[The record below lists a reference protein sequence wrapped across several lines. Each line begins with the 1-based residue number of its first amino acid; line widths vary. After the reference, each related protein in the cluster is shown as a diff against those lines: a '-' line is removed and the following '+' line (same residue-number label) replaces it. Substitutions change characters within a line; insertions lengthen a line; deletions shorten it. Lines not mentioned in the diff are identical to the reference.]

1 MLYELEN
8 NLDTLL
14 ASKIG
19 GDGGF
24 YHHEINPIVRA
35 MLDGYS
41 FQNQLTALGEIEG
54 SETAGNYAQTL
65 GESVPRALTEL
76 LTKSSILR
84 LEKAREDFKV
94 TKAAVLE
101 EGYVLVSYYHGDKR
115 YYGMAKPGEPTE
127 FLDSEYAAVMSVRPI
142 ESFDLKDALPSTV
155 TEIDGVVLHTLT
167 GNGPLGVEGVDY
179 TTIKLNGVA

>member
-8 NLDTLL
+8 NLDTML
-14 ASKIG
+14 AHKIG
-19 GDGGF
+19 GNMGF
-24 YHHEINPIVRA
+24 YSHEISPVVRE

-84 LEKAREDFKV
+84 LEQAREDFKV

-101 EGYVLVSYYHGDKR
+101 EGYVLVDYRHGDKR
-115 YYGMAKPGEPTE
+115 YFGMAKPGEPTE
-127 FLDSEYAAVMSVRPI
+127 FVESEYAAVMSVKPI
-142 ESFDLKDALPSTV
+142 EAPQPSILQGLV
-155 TEIDGVVLHTLT
+155 EDFKFVK
-167 GNGPLGVEGVDY
+167 VEG
-179 TTIKLNGVA
+179 AE

>member
-8 NLDTLL
+8 NLDTML
-14 ASKIG
+14 AHKIG
-19 GDGGF
+19 GNMGF
-24 YHHEINPIVRA
+24 YSHEISPVVRE

-65 GESVPRALTEL
+65 GESVSRALTEL

-84 LEKAREDFKV
+84 LEQAREDFKV

-101 EGYVLVSYYHGDKR
+101 EGYVLVDYRHGDKR
-115 YYGMAKPGEPTE
+115 YFGMAKPGEPTE
-127 FLDSEYAAVMSVRPI
+127 FVESEYAAVMSVKPI
-142 ESFDLKDALPSTV
+142 EAPQPSILQGLV
-155 TEIDGVVLHTLT
+155 EDFKFVK
-167 GNGPLGVEGVDY
+167 VEG
-179 TTIKLNGVA
+179 AE